1 MEKGDKMTNYKN
13 IYILWFVIFLLTLI
27 PIIHFNVGYT
37 VTSTNIYLGIFLF
50 SLLFLAYFSCK
61 KAAILESPIAIA
73 LIVLFAPGGV
83 LAVVIMLIVNYFKG
97 SEPMER
103 AISNKDMQTV
113 NKFNT
118 FPELREKKDRRIGNT
133 VLDPDRDR
141 RKRERR
147 KRRKRIHRL

>member
-1 MEKGDKMTNYKN
+1 MTSYKN
-13 IYILWFVIFLLTLI
+13 IYILWFVTFLLTLI

-37 VTSTNIYLGIFLF
+37 VISTNIYLGIFLF
-50 SLLFLAYFSCK
+50 SLLFLAYFSCR

-83 LAVVIMLIVNYFKG
+83 LSIVIMLTINYFRG
-97 SEPMER
+97 ETMER

-113 NKFNT
+113 NKFNK
-118 FPELREKKDRRIGNT
+118 FPELRVKKDRRIGNT
-133 VLDPDRDR
+133 VLDPDRDK

-147 KRRKRIHRL
+147 INAFSYA

>member
-1 MEKGDKMTNYKN
+1 MTSYKN
-13 IYILWFVIFLLTLI
+13 IYILWFVTFLLALI

-37 VTSTNIYLGIFLF
+37 VTSTNICLGIFLF
-50 SLLFLAYFSCK
+50 SLLFLAYFSCR

-103 AISNKDMQTV
+103 VISNKDMQTV
-113 NKFNT
+113 NK

-133 VLDPDRDR
+133 VLDPDRDK